1 MRSVGLALLCA
12 LVAIVSC
19 KTPDPKG
26 GGASAAGAESE
37 ARPFT
42 YEAERILDLA
52 PTKQCSAFTSQ
63 TGIRVTRREGGRAVE
78 GVIRVLVGR
87 PGADIYVVSELN
99 GWGARKAP
107 EDKLHPVA
115 GTPYYEGK
123 LRQLTHGMEYR
134 LLVDGEERLDPAA
147 AAFTHAPAVLN
158 SVFWDFEREAAFR
171 MQARPVDLRR
181 KPLVLAEAEVY
192 ELARKY
198 PRRDGGAGPA
208 ALAGTYAFVAQSG
221 LVQELKDA
229 GYNGIELLPLNAS
242 IDGGKWQDRYHVF
255 GLFAPDSRYGT
266 PDEFARMVD
275 AFNGA
280 GIAVIMGAVVG
291 HYPTRANAAPRE
303 LAPIGLHRWTKA
315 DGRSL
320 YGDVPSSWGTRLYD
334 YTNPDVRRFL
344 SDSVIHMMCRYGL
357 SGVRLDNV
365 DGIRLYKSSG
375 GGRGSG
381 REFLRSLVREL
392 RDYKPE
398 AVLIGEMYASHNP
411 ALRSLSENG
420 LGLNFRTH
428 SDLFD
433 FFKDN
438 LLKQS
443 AKVDLERLRSVFRSA
458 WETNE
463 ASRVQYV
470 TNHEAAA
477 RRRDGATGQYIASLL
492 FADGPYYVEK
502 KTMAFGSVAM
512 LSGAAYL
519 DMPQMRLLQEGNF
532 DENPAVDW
540 ALMRRDR
547 QKRVY
552 SYFAELSKLFARE
565 SAFAFQHLGATIENH
580 VDSSEGYR
588 VVSFERSDGQRTWL
602 AIVNLGHVG
611 INHYQVGTDAQGTYR
626 LAIDSDSRRFGGS
639 GELENRLGT
648 GILVADGVALHG
660 KQVSLSVPYLAPY
673 ATVLIYRD

>member
-1 MRSVGLALLCA
+1 MRSAGLALLVA
-12 LVAIVSC
+12 LVSC
-19 KTPDPKG
+19 RTPAPE
-26 GGASAAGAESE
+26 GAATSGVEAEPVG
-37 ARPFT
+37 RPFT
-42 YEAERILDLA
+42 YEAQRILDLTA
-52 PTKQCSAFTSQ
+52 AKQCSAFVSQ

-87 PGADIYVVSELN
+87 PGADIYVISERN
-99 GWGARKAP
+99 AWGARKTR

-123 LRQLTHGMEYR
+123 LRQLSHGMEYR
-134 LLVDGEERLDPAA
+134 LLVDGEQRLDPAA
-147 AAFTHAPAVLN
+147 VAFTHAPAALN

-171 MQARPVDLRR
+171 MQTRSVDLRR

-198 PRRDGGAGPA
+198 PRRDGGSGPF
-208 ALAGTYAFVAQSG
+208 ALAETYAFVAQSG

-229 GYNGIELLPLNAS
+229 GYNGIELLPFNAS
-242 IDGGKWQDRYHVF
+242 IDGGRWQDRYHVF

-303 LAPIGLHRWTKA
+303 LGSIGLHRWTKA
-315 DGRSL
+315 DGKSL

-334 YTNPDVRRFL
+334 YTNPHVRRFL

-357 SGVRLDNV
+357 SGLRLGNV
-365 DGIRLYKSSG
+365 DGLRLYKSSG
-375 GGRGSG
+375 GGRGGG
-381 REFLRSLVREL
+381 REFLRSMVREL
-392 RDYKPE
+392 RDYRPE
-398 AVLIGEMYASHNP
+398 ALLIGEMYAFHNP

-438 LLKQS
+438 LLQQS
-443 AKVDLERLRSVFRSA
+443 AKVDLERLRNVFRGT
-458 WETNE
+458 WEKKE

-470 TNHEAAA
+470 TNHDEAA

-492 FADGPYYVEK
+492 GADGPYYVEK

-532 DENPAVDW
+532 NENPAVDW
-540 ALMRRDR
+540 TLMRRDR
-547 QKRVY
+547 EKRVY
-552 SYFAELSKLFARE
+552 GYFAELSKLFARE
-565 SAFAFQHLGATIENH
+565 DAFAVQHLGASVDNH

-611 INHYQVGTDAQGTYR
+611 INHYQVGTDAHGTYR

-660 KQVSLSVPYLAPY
+660 KQYSVSLPYLAPY